1 MIFYYLGVLFSFF
14 FFFFPQKLLYI
25 LFLFETVLREV
36 VAQEVLSDIPI
47 RHNSSLLGCA
57 FFFSVDTLRTL
68 LLLHSVIALGNLNA
82 MKVIE
87 SWGDRSQVAIFNY
100 QKQSGHGYFNE
111 Q

>member
-1 MIFYYLGVLFSFF
+1 MEADVSPGFPEWLGAFH
-14 FFFFPQKLLYI
+14 YGY
-25 LFLFETVLREV
+25 

>member
-1 MIFYYLGVLFSFF
+1 MFCFLS

-87 SWGDRSQVAIFNY
+87 S
-100 QKQSGHGYFNE
+100 
-111 Q
+111 